1 MAEVVFRAGVGA
13 VIINGAGEILVFQR
27 SDNDSVWQ
35 LPQGGLKTSEEP
47 LQGVLREI
55 REETGIEAG
64 QLRLLGEHPD
74 WLAYEFPA
82 QIRATKTYLGQAHKW
97 FLFRFT
103 GVESGI
109 DLQAAEDDEFKAWQW
124 MSGAEL
130 LEKTFS
136 FKTAVYR
143 KLLAEFSDH
152 LSKPGEWWVYVIRSR
167 DGSLYTGV
175 TTDVSRRFKEHQ
187 AGGRKCARYLRG
199 KAPLE
204 LVFHSPIGLKREA
217 LRVEKRLKK
226 LAKPEKEALV
236 LGKMTLVEIVG
247 SRQGQ

>member
-47 LQGVLREI
+47 LQGVLREV
-55 REETGIEAG
+55 REETGIEPG
-64 QLRLLGEHPD
+64 QLRLLREHPD

-82 QIRATKTYLGQAHKW
+82 EIRATKTYLGQAHKW

-103 GVESGI
+103 GAENGI

-136 FKTAVYR
+136 FKTPVYR

-152 LSKPGEWWVYVIRSR
+152 LSKTGEWWVYVIRCR

-204 LVFHSPIGLKREA
+204 LAFHSPAGLKREA
-217 LRVEKRLKK
+217 LRVEKLLKK
-226 LAKPEKEALV
+226 LAKREKEALV
-236 LGKMTLVEIVG
+236 LGKFSLADLRG
-247 SRQGQ
+247 NS